1 MQELS
6 AYMISRQIK
15 EMLPESV
22 REYHRYLRWYRLRLH
37 SSYGPAPNSDAFARA
52 RTFRGVSGYARNL
65 EQTRPSF
72 QMRLPVDQG
81 VFWNCEWVA
90 PEIARAD
97 RDALRNQAYR
107 FDVAPVRRLS
117 SEGRLLAQ
125 RRRPDRGSEGRIS
138 TRPGRSWLALRE
150 SAVGP

>member
-52 RTFRGVSGYARNL
+52 RGL
-65 EQTRPSF
+65 
-72 QMRLPVDQG
+72 
-81 VFWNCEWVA
+81 
-90 PEIARAD
+90 
-97 RDALRNQAYR
+97 
-107 FDVAPVRRLS
+107 
-117 SEGRLLAQ
+117 SEGFLVTRVTWS
-125 RRRPDRGSEGRIS
+125 RRVL
-138 TRPGRSWLALRE
+138 RSK
-150 SAVGP
+150 

>member
-52 RTFRGVSGYARNL
+52 RTFRV
-65 EQTRPSF
+65 TRVTWS
-72 QMRLPVDQG
+72 RRV
-81 VFWNCEWVA
+81 
-90 PEIARAD
+90 
-97 RDALRNQAYR
+97 LR
-107 FDVAPVRRLS
+107 S
-117 SEGRLLAQ
+117 K
-125 RRRPDRGSEGRIS
+125 
-138 TRPGRSWLALRE
+138 
-150 SAVGP
+150 

>member
-97 RDALRNQAYR
+97 RDALRTKHA
-107 FDVAPVRRLS
+107 
-117 SEGRLLAQ
+117 G
-125 RRRPDRGSEGRIS
+125 
-138 TRPGRSWLALRE
+138 
-150 SAVGP
+150 